1 MAQKK
6 SSSSVAHPPA
16 SGRSSSTAKGSSAK
30 KISRGKAG
38 PQSVSK
44 PPSGKRSASR
54 ASPSARRTT
63 SRPRQRQSNRH
74 PVRIPRA
81 LPGFVLFVTGIIA
94 AFALILPENGGLL
107 AAIAAAQSWLL
118 GWVAPL
124 IPVALCIAGLLLI
137 SPSWR
142 SKVSLGGVRGAGIL
156 VLLLD
161 GLAWLHLL
169 AGGGWN
175 LAARKGGGGH
185 LGAALESLLIGGLGR
200 PGAIVFLV
208 AGFLAALILCFDF
221 SPADLAEKASNQ
233 IARLRHKRAAADIPP
248 FLPFEGLPGKPI
260 PDLSQSSTGSLA
272 TNQRSPENIAAGS
285 VEHPSGNR
293 LPLSGAQP
301 PASFSATVSQAQTL
315 RKKDDWP
322 LPSADLI
329 LDPAIPTAAQ
339 DYLDQDQGHI
349 IEATLRAFGA
359 PAHVVVV
366 QHGPNVTLYGVEPDL
381 VESRGSA
388 QRVRVSKILSLADDL
403 ALALAAPRIRI
414 QAPVPGQSYVGIEV
428 PNPQFV
434 PVPLREVVETDAFRK
449 KRSPLRFALGK
460 DMAGQPVVTDLENMP
475 HLLIAGTTGSGKSV
489 CINALLCCLL
499 LQNTPAHLRL
509 LLIDPKRV
517 ELTAYNG
524 IPHLLAP
531 VIVDAE
537 QVVLSLQWALRE
549 MDRRYHLFAEQGVRN
564 LREYNAKATTPLP
577 AIVIVIDELAD
588 LMMIAPEQTERS
600 ITRLAQMAR
609 ATGMHLVIA
618 TQRPSVDVVTGLIK
632 ANFPTR
638 IAFMVA
644 SNVDSRV
651 ILDQPGAERLLGHG
665 DMLFQG
671 ADAASPIRVQGSF
684 VSEGEIQRLVSFWRQ
699 AALGQG
705 PAAGE
710 YYYPAIAE
718 AEDASPLSA
727 PGPFDST
734 SPDPL
739 FARAAEVVR
748 QEGHASVSL
757 LQRRLSIGYTR
768 AARLLDLLE
777 DRGVV
782 GPAQPNTQVRPVLQ
796 GPPTGQVEP
805 SEPASPDST

>member
-1 MAQKK
+1 MAQRERNN
-6 SSSSVAHPPA
+6 PP
-16 SGRSSSTAKGSSAK
+16 
-30 KISRGKAG
+30 
-38 PQSVSK
+38 VHV
-44 PPSGKRSASR
+44 PP
-54 ASPSARRTT
+54 
-63 SRPRQRQSNRH
+63 
-74 PVRIPRA
+74 A
-81 LPGFVLFVTGIIA
+81 LPGVLLLGTGLVA
-94 AFALILPENGGLL
+94 VLALILPAKGGPLSS
-107 AAIAAAQSWLL
+107 IATAQSWLL
-118 GWVAPL
+118 GWAAPL
-124 IPVALCIAGLLLI
+124 IPLALLCAGLWAI
-137 SPSWR
+137 SPPLR
-142 SKVSLGGVRGAGIL
+142 SKVPVRWARGVGIL
-156 VLLLD
+156 ILVLD

-169 AGGGWN
+169 AGGGWD
-175 LAARKGGGGH
+175 LASRGGGGGH
-185 LGAALESLLIGGLGR
+185 VAAAINGLLISGLGR
-200 PGAIVFLV
+200 PGAIVLLV
-208 AGFLAALILCFDF
+208 AGLLAALALCFDL
-221 SPADLAEKASNQ
+221 SPADLIERASNG
-233 IARLRHKRAAADIPP
+233 ITRLRQKRTAAVVPP
-248 FLPFEGLPGKPI
+248 FLPFE
-260 PDLSQSSTGSLA
+260 D
-272 TNQRSPENIAAGS
+272 IAGPSFSRFAGS
-285 VEHPSGNR
+285 GDTLSAEETAVMNPEHPSGGKPSSSGTR
-293 LPLSGAQP
+293 SQSGLSSAARSSQSP
-301 PASFSATVSQAQTL
+301 PKRT
-315 RKKDDWP
+315 DWP
-322 LPSADLI
+322 LPSTDLI
-329 LDPAIPTAAQ
+329 LDPAVPTAGQ
-339 DYLDQDQGHI
+339 DYLDRDQGHM

-359 PAHVVVV
+359 PAHVVAV

-381 VESRGSA
+381 VESRGGA

-414 QAPVPGQSYVGIEV
+414 QAPVPGQSYIGIEV

-449 KRSPLRFALGK
+449 KRTPLRFALGK

-499 LQNTPAHLRL
+499 LQNTPGRLRL

-517 ELTAYNG
+517 ELAAYNG

-564 LREYNAKATTPLP
+564 LREYNTRTAVPLP

-588 LMMIAPEQTERS
+588 LMMVAPEQTERS

-665 DMLFQG
+665 DMLYQG
-671 ADAASPIRVQGSF
+671 AEAPGPIRVQGSF
-684 VSEGEIQRLVSFWRQ
+684 VSEDEIQRLVTFWRQ
-699 AALGQG
+699 AALGQSS
-705 PAAGE
+705 PVGE
-710 YYYPAIAE
+710 YFYPAIAE
-718 AEDASPLSA
+718 GQDVTPLSA
-727 PGPFDST
+727 PSQFGAPA
-734 SPDPL
+734 PDPL
-739 FARAAEVVR
+739 LAQATEVVR
-748 QEGHASVSL
+748 REGRASVSL

-777 DRGVV
+777 TKGVI
-782 GPAQPNTQVRPVLQ
+782 GPAQPNTQVRPILEAPPPDA
-796 GPPTGQVEP
+796 GPAESDPSDPT
-805 SEPASPDST
+805 

>member
-1 MAQKK
+1 MPQKK
-6 SSSSVAHPPA
+6 SSGTVTHRPA
-16 SGRSSSTAKGSSAK
+16 SGKSRATAKGSPAK
-30 KISRGKAG
+30 VPRGKGTSQGTARL
-38 PQSVSK
+38 SSR
-44 PPSGKRSASR
+44 KRSAPR
-54 ASPSARRTT
+54 AAT
-63 SRPRQRQSNRH
+63 RPRQSAGRTAQHQHDRLAVNIP
-74 PVRIPRA
+74 PV
-81 LPGFVLFVTGIIA
+81 LPGLLLFIA
-94 AFALILPENGGLL
+94 GVVAGLALILKSNGPPLSD
-107 AAIAAAQSWLL
+107 IAAAQSWLL
-118 GWVAPL
+118 GWAAPL
-124 IPVALCIAGLLLI
+124 IPLALLCAGLWVI
-137 SPSWR
+137 SPPLR
-142 SKVSLGGVRGAGIL
+142 RKVPVRWVQGAGIL
-156 VLLLD
+156 ILILD

-169 AGGGWN
+169 AGGGWD
-175 LAARKGGGGH
+175 LASRGGGGGH
-185 LGAALESLLIGGLGR
+185 LAAAINALLISGLGR
-200 PGAIVFLV
+200 PGAIVLLV
-208 AGFLAALILCFDF
+208 AGLLAALALCFDL
-221 SPADLAEKASNQ
+221 SPADLIERASNG
-233 IARLRHKRAAADIPP
+233 ITRLRQKRTAREIPP
-248 FLPFEGLPGKPI
+248 FLPFEDIAGTP
-260 PDLSQSSTGSLA
+260 SSRLAGSGATPPVTGTRPMENTTA
-272 TNQRSPENIAAGS
+272 TNP
-285 VEHPSGNR
+285 EHPSGGTR
-293 LPLSGAQP
+293 PSSGPWSQSPLSAA
-301 PASFSATVSQAQTL
+301 ASPAQTL
-315 RKKDDWP
+315 RRKDDWP
-322 LPSADLI
+322 LPSTDLV
-329 LDPAIPTAAQ
+329 LDPAAPTAAQ
-339 DYLDQDQGHI
+339 DYLDRDQGHV
-349 IEATLRAFGA
+349 IETTLRAFGA
-359 PAHVVVV
+359 PAHVVTV

-381 VESRGSA
+381 VESRAGA

-414 QAPVPGQSYVGIEV
+414 QAPVPGQSYIGIEV

-449 KRSPLRFALGK
+449 KRTPLRFALGK

-499 LQNTPAHLRL
+499 LQNTPSRLRL

-564 LREYNAKATTPLP
+564 LREYNARAATPLP

-588 LMMIAPEQTERS
+588 LMMLAPEQTERS

-671 ADAASPIRVQGSF
+671 ADAAGPIRVQGSF
-684 VSEGEIQRLVSFWRQ
+684 VSETEIQRLVTFWRQ
-699 AALGQG
+699 AALGQS
-705 PAAGE
+705 PAPGE

-718 AEDASPLSA
+718 AQAAAALTP
-727 PGPFDST
+727 PGQFGAAA
-734 SPDPL
+734 PDPL
-739 FARAAEVVR
+739 IGRATEVVR
-748 QEGHASVSL
+748 QEGRASVSL

-777 DRGVV
+777 AEGVI
-782 GPAQPNTQVRPVLQ
+782 GPAQPNTQVRPILEAPPPDA
-796 GPPTGQVEP
+796 GPAESTSSDPT
-805 SEPASPDST
+805 